1 MQRRTLK
8 WKESGRDYSRER
20 IKPGARVLD
29 PPGSRLGSIQG
40 GCGCLRCYHY
50 VYGHQICVCRLEG
63 HRVFMLQPLDKPL
76 RSLNFGVQE
85 DCLHEH
91 HVW

>member
-1 MQRRTLK
+1 MERTLK
-8 WKESGRDYSRER
+8 WKESGWDYSRER
-20 IKPGARVLD
+20 IQPGAGALD

-50 VYGHQICVCRLEG
+50 EYSHQICVYGLEG
-63 HRVFMLQPLDKPL
+63 HRVFMLQPLDRPL
-76 RSLNFGVQE
+76 GSLNFGIQQ
-85 DCLHEH
+85 DWLHEQ